1 MSLPESAAP
10 GATEP
15 KTLLGRPAVVEGLP
29 DHPAVKAILTWNA
42 DALTDAKFDRKEL
55 TLTIAPDHI
64 LAACKTVQKAGY
76 NFFEDLTAV
85 DFLPSAPR
93 FQLSYHILSHGHRER
108 IRLRVMVDENDPA
121 VDSITTVW
129 PSADF
134 YEREVWDLFG
144 VRFDGHPNLRRI
156 MLPDDWKGHPLR
168 KDYPVEGYR

>member
-10 GATEP
+10 SSTVP
-15 KTLLGRPAVVEGLP
+15 KTLLGKVAVVEGLP
-29 DHPAVKAILTWNA
+29 EHPAVKAVLAWNA
-42 DALTDAKFDRKEL
+42 DALIDAKFDRSEL
-55 TLTIAPDHI
+55 TLTIAPEQI
-64 LAACKTVQKAGY
+64 AAACKTVQKAGY

-93 FQLSYHILSHGHRER
+93 FQLSYHILSHGYRER
-108 IRLRVMVDENDPA
+108 IRLRVMVDENNPT
-121 VDSITTVW
+121 VDSIVPVW

-144 VRFDGHPNLRRI
+144 VRFEGHPNLRRI
-156 MLPDDWKGHPLR
+156 MMPDDWKGHPLR